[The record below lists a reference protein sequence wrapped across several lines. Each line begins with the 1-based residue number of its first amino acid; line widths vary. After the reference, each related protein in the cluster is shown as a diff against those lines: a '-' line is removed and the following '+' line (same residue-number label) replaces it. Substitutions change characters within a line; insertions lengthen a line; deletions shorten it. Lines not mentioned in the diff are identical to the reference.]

1 MNRKLPLLQIAP
13 TKRHLITSEGAPF
26 FWLGDTA
33 WELFHRL
40 NKQEVVRYLDDRA
53 SKGYTIIQAVIL
65 AELEGLTVPNA
76 LGDLPLLELDP
87 TRPNEPY
94 FAFVDF
100 VLEEAAQRGIYI
112 GLLPTWGDKY
122 NKAWGVG
129 PEIFTPDNAFQ
140 YGKFLGER
148 YKEVPNIVWV
158 MGGDRLPADEEDYRV
173 VCRMSEG
180 IRAGG
185 ALHLMTMHPKGGH
198 ISSLIY
204 GKEEWLQI
212 DMFQSL
218 HMKGCKEYRYVRKA
232 RRSIPPRPIIDGE
245 PGYENIPNFLNKWQ
259 KHRLNDFDVRR
270 AAYWSMLSGAAGHTY
285 GCNEIWQMHAA
296 GREPQH
302 RADRSWAAA
311 MQLPGAAQ
319 MGYMKSFFERLPW
332 QRLLPDQTFLGGFNW
347 PTGGYRVA
355 MVDEKRLFAIVYT
368 PEGKPIDAKL
378 GTLKAQKIKA
388 YWFDPATGTYLKAGE
403 SLPPKKHRFRPNLS
417 GSASPDRVLLLM
429 EEDFASQC
437 GF

>member
-1 MNRKLPLLQIAP
+1 MNRKLPMLQIAR
-13 TKRHLITSEGAPF
+13 TQRHLITSDGAPF

-40 NKQEVVRYLDDRA
+40 DKQEVVQYLDDRA
-53 SKGYTIIQAVIL
+53 GKGFTVIQAVIL

-76 LGDLPLLELDP
+76 QGDLPLHDLDP
-87 TRPNEPY
+87 TQPNEAY

-100 VLEEAAQRGIYI
+100 VLTEAAQRGIYI

-122 NKAWGVG
+122 HKAWGVG
-129 PEIFTPDNAFQ
+129 PEIFTPDNAFR
-140 YGKFLGER
+140 YGEFLGQR
-148 YKEVPNIVWV
+148 YKEVSNIVWV
-158 MGGDRLPADEEDYRV
+158 MGGDRLPADEEDYRI

-180 IRAGG
+180 VRAGG
-185 ALHLMTMHPKGGH
+185 ATHLMTMHPKGGH

-204 GKEEWLQI
+204 GKESWLQL

-232 RRSIPPRPIIDGE
+232 LKSTPPRPIIDGE

-285 GCNEIWQMHAA
+285 GCNEIWQMHAG
-296 GREPQH
+296 GRDPQH

-311 MQLPGAAQ
+311 MQFPGATQ
-319 MGYMKSFFERLPW
+319 MGYMRTFFERIPW
-332 QRLLPDQTFLGGFNW
+332 QRLQPCQVFLGGFNW
-347 PTGGYRVA
+347 PNGGYRVA
-355 MVDEKRLFAIVYT
+355 MVDEKRLFAVAYT
-368 PEGKPIDAKL
+368 PEGKSIEAKL
-378 GTLKAQKIKA
+378 GTLLAIRVKA
-388 YWFDPATGTYLKAGE
+388 YWFDPASGVYELIGDTIPAQRRRFMPKSTE
-403 SLPPKKHRFRPNLS
+403 SANR
-417 GSASPDRVLLLM
+417 DRVLLVM
-429 EEDFASQC
+429 EEGFATRC